1 MRIQGCFVSERELR
15 ALARYWKGAHVSAS
29 PEDTAVQR
37 PLWPEMEIPDTEDDL
52 LEEAIK
58 LVRQHR
64 RASPGFLQR
73 RLRVGRPRAARL
85 MELMQE
91 RGLISSSREVS
102 PEGEEPV
109 DDLP

>member
-1 MRIQGCFVSERELR
+1 
-15 ALARYWKGAHVSAS
+15 
-29 PEDTAVQR
+29 
-37 PLWPEMEIPDTEDDL
+37 MEIPDAEDDL

-58 LVRQHR
+58 LIRQHR

-85 MELMQE
+85 MELMKE
-91 RGLISSSREVS
+91 RGIIDSSQEIS
-102 PEGEEPV
+102 PEGEESV